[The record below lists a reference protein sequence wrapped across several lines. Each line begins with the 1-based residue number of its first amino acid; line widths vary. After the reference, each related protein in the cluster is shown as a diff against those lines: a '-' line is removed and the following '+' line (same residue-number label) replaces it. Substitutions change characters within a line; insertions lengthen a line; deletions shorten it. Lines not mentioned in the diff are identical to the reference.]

1 MADRLAVSTNSYHSY
16 SLNDALKG
24 IAGAGLTS
32 VELSSVPGWTEHVLR
47 DSTDADLDQVR
58 HLIQDTGLDA
68 ISMSGHSDLASDEGV
83 AAFRKAI
90 HIAHKLNIPYL
101 TTSTG
106 GHDDSSTGSVE
117 DQRREFLTRFLPLA
131 DEAAELGINICIETH
146 GGLSS
151 TGAKSAELIQ
161 AIDKPNVGIN
171 YDTANVIFY
180 GNVRPEEDIKTAAR
194 FINHLHLK
202 DKAGGDKEWN
212 FPAIGT
218 GTIDFARIF
227 IVLEEVGFTGPVS
240 VELEF
245 QGEPWP
251 SLDEVNKAM
260 ATSYAFVREYL
271 PEAHLPDNRRYD
283 H

>member
-16 SLNDALKG
+16 SLDEALKG
-24 IAGAGLTS
+24 IAGAGFTS

-47 DSTDADLDQVR
+47 DATDAGLAHVRQQV
-58 HLIQDTGLDA
+58 QDAGLDA

-90 HIAHKLNIPYL
+90 HIARQLNIPYL

-106 GHDDSSTGSVE
+106 GHDDSSAGSVE

-131 DEAAELGINICIETH
+131 DDAAESDISICIETH

-151 TGAKSAELIQ
+151 TGAKTAELVR

-180 GNVRPEEDIKTAAR
+180 GGVRPEEDIKAAAR
-194 FINHLHLK
+194 FVNHLHLK
-202 DKAGGDKEWN
+202 DKAGGDTEWN

-218 GTIDFARIF
+218 GNIDFAPVF
-227 IVLEEVGFTGPVS
+227 KALEDVGFTGPVS

-251 SLDEVNKAM
+251 PLDEVNAAM
-260 ATSYAFVREYL
+260 ATSYAFIRKHL
-271 PEAHLPDNRRYD
+271 PEAQLP
-283 H
+283 

>member
-16 SLNDALKG
+16 SLNEALKG
-24 IAGAGLTS
+24 IAGAGFTS

-47 DSTDADLDQVR
+47 NATNTELEQVKQHVQDS
-58 HLIQDTGLDA
+58 GLDA
-68 ISMSGHSDLASDEGV
+68 ISMSGHSDLSSDEGV

-90 HIAHKLNIPYL
+90 HIARHLNIPYL

-117 DQRREFLTRFLPLA
+117 DQRREFLARFLPLA
-131 DEAAELGINICIETH
+131 DEAAESGINICIETH

-151 TGAKSAELIQ
+151 TGAKTAELVQ

-180 GNVRPEEDIKTAAR
+180 GGVRPEEDIRAAAR
-194 FINHLHLK
+194 FVNHLHLK

-218 GTIDFARIF
+218 GTIDFVPVFKA
-227 IVLEEVGFTGPVS
+227 LEDAGFTGPVS

-251 SLDEVNKAM
+251 PLDDVNEAM
-260 ATSYAFVREYL
+260 ATSYAFIRHYL
-271 PEAHLPDNRRYD
+271 PEATLP
-283 H
+283 

>member
-16 SLNDALKG
+16 SLAEALQG
-24 IAGAGLTS
+24 IAGAGFTS

-47 DSTDADLDQVR
+47 DSTDADLEEVR
-58 HLIQDTGLDA
+58 RLIREAGLDA

-83 AAFRKAI
+83 ADFRKALRL
-90 HIAHKLNIPYL
+90 ARELNVPYV

-106 GHDDSSTGSVE
+106 GHDDSSAGSVE
-117 DQRREFLTRFLPLA
+117 DQRRDFLTRFAPLA
-131 DEAAELGINICIETH
+131 DEAAESGIQICIETH

-151 TGAKSAELIQ
+151 TGAKTAELIQ

-180 GNVRPEEDIKTAAR
+180 GGVRPEEDIKAAAR
-194 FINHLHLK
+194 FVNHLHLK
-202 DKAGGDKEWN
+202 DKAGGDTEWN

-218 GTIDFARIF
+218 GNIDFEPVFRA
-227 IVLEEVGFTGPVS
+227 LEEVGFNGPVS

-251 SLDEVNKAM
+251 PLADVNGAMKTSL
-260 ATSYAFVREYL
+260 AFIRKYL
-271 PEAHLPDNRRYD
+271 PEAELPG
-283 H
+283 